1 MKVSE
6 AEARRLLAAAKKAS
20 EKSRRA
26 QQEMLDA
33 ADERAAAVRACMEAG
48 ISRAQIA
55 EAAGVAV
62 ANLYRI
68 IK

>member
-6 AEARRLLAAAKKAS
+6 QEARRLLAAAKKAS
-20 EKSRRA
+20 NKSRRA

-33 ADERAAAVRACMEAG
+33 ADERTVAIRACMDAG
-48 ISRAQIA
+48 IPRAQIA